1 MTRLSRLLRLTLVAL
16 AGPALV
22 AAAGGPG
29 DEALR
34 LPSLV
39 VDAEARAIIT
49 VQVPVPEGLR
59 DLEEVAYVVRLLN
72 GATIV
77 GPSAGVMAVQRAPSR
92 ALLLTLRVPHD
103 VRAGNL
109 DVADVEFRGTGRAP
123 VVQPVQVRI
132 PLRRQVV
139 AHGTREVND
148 LRSGDRV
155 DLVFRLVN
163 EGNAPEALNVALRV
177 PNGWRVRPALP
188 RTVVIPRAGA
198 VELATTVS
206 IPDNAG
212 IGDYA
217 VVLEAGSSWPPSA
230 APVAQFRTVLRV
242 LTNATTASGL
252 LLTPI
257 VATATGSDGS
267 ATFVGAT
274 LDGPLNETVR
284 LRARLLP
291 RVRSAGIVAQGL
303 SAVGAF
309 QGPFAASLSGR
320 DWELAAG
327 NALVQLSDLSGVN
340 VIGEGLTASGE
351 RGEWEA
357 RAVAARPSGGQGVS
371 GEVIG
376 AGLWREGDFGRVGG
390 SASYLA
396 ERGGVSR
403 GRDLTALAAEYRTR
417 PIGALTLGA
426 GLAYRESY
434 GAVGAGYS
442 MSAAHERPRDRVLVS
457 LTHAPGGSGAFARA
471 TDELQLAF
479 GRDVSARWSLDG
491 SFARS
496 HDRSNVFRAMDV
508 RSWNAGQRFAFTPRS
523 SATLRAQSTDFDARS
538 ASGAFGSFGSGT
550 RDLTAGYEWRRGLFA
565 LSAEGSMG
573 AVTRRTELLGGRSV
587 ESVAGQRGARVFAS
601 RALER
606 LGTVDASVGLQLTQA
621 GVGMPGDVWVGSARW
636 AGIPLTTGRRAVRLD
651 AEAQYQRLGTLQSF
665 LITRSSVTMA
675 LPGGLDLAMTAERN
689 PYYRDRNGRAG
700 WIAAMRLSAGRML
713 RAAGNSGD
721 EGVVY
726 ADQNGNGRHDPGEP
740 GVAGVV
746 LRRGDARVT
755 SDREGRYRL
764 PARVRGRTRVDQG
777 SLPAGLLAHP
787 LLAADTLERLDIPL
801 LATGT
806 VVLALRIFR
815 DEDGRAP
822 DVQLRDARVFLRD
835 ATGFEWVGRHAD
847 DSTLVFEDVPAGT
860 YAPRFDFSMAAEPL
874 RTDES
879 LVVTVVPRDRR
890 TITVPLR
897 GRAVRITI
905 PPRGGD
911 RGAPRTRN
919 RSQGQTQGTSLD
931 AAPSAP
937 PSTGAPTPPR
947 G

>member
-1 MTRLSRLLRLTLVAL
+1 VRRAARLLRLTCVAL
-16 AGPALV
+16 AAPTLV
-22 AAAGGPG
+22 AARGVPA

-59 DLEEVAYVVRLLN
+59 DLAEVAYVVRLLN

-77 GPSAGVMAVQRAPSR
+77 GPTSGVMAVQRAASR

-103 VRAGNL
+103 VRAGDL
-109 DVADVEFRGTGRAP
+109 DVAEVEFRGAGRAP

-132 PLRRQVV
+132 ALRRQVLV
-139 AHGTREVND
+139 SGAREVNG
-148 LRSGDRV
+148 LRAGDRV

-163 EGNAPEALNVALRV
+163 EGNAPEALNVAVRV
-177 PNGWRVRPALP
+177 PNGWSTRPAVP
-188 RTVVIPRAGA
+188 RVVVIPRGEG
-198 VELATTVS
+198 VEIATTVS
-206 IPDNAG
+206 IPEHAG

-217 VVLEAGSSWPPSA
+217 VVLDAAASWPPSA

-252 LLTPI
+252 MLTPI

-267 ATFVGAT
+267 ATFAGAT
-274 LDGPLNETVR
+274 LDGPLNESVQ

-309 QGPFAASLSGR
+309 QGPFSASLSGR

-327 NALVQLSDLSGVN
+327 NALVQLSDLTGVN

-351 RGEWEA
+351 RGEWQG
-357 RAVAARPSGGQGVS
+357 RAVAARPSGGHGIS

-376 AGLWREGDFGRVGG
+376 AGLWRAGDFGRVGG

-396 ERGGVSR
+396 ERGGVAR
-403 GRDLTALAAEYRTR
+403 GRDLTALAAEYETR
-417 PIGALTLGA
+417 PLGALTLGA

-434 GAVGAGYS
+434 GRVGAGYS
-442 MSAAHERPRDRVLVS
+442 MSASHERPSDRVMLSV
-457 LTHAPGGSGAFARA
+457 THAPGGSGAFARA
-471 TDELQLAF
+471 TDEVQLAF
-479 GRDVSARWSLDG
+479 GRDFSERWSMDG
-491 SFARS
+491 AFARS
-496 HDRSNVFRAMDV
+496 HDKSNVFRAMDID
-508 RSWNAGQRFAFTPRS
+508 SWNAGQRFAFTPRS
-523 SATLRAQSTDFDARS
+523 AATLRARSTAFDARS
-538 ASGAFGSFGSGT
+538 ASGTFGSFGSGT

-565 LSAEGSMG
+565 LSAEGSLG
-573 AVTRRTELLGGRSV
+573 EVSRRTELLGGRSV
-587 ESVAGQRGARVFAS
+587 ESVAAQRGARLFAS
-601 RALER
+601 RALRR

-621 GVGMPGDVWVGSARW
+621 GVGVPGDVWVGSARW
-636 AGIPLTTGRRAVRLD
+636 AGIPLTSGRRAVRLD

-665 LITRSSVTMA
+665 FITRSSVSMA

-700 WIAAMRLSAGRML
+700 WMAAMRLSAGRLL
-713 RAAGNSGD
+713 RSSSPSGD

-726 ADQNGNGRHDPGEP
+726 ADQNGNGRRDPGEA

-787 LLAADTLERLDIPL
+787 LLAADTLERRDIPL

-822 DVQLRDARVFLRD
+822 DVKLRDARVFLRD

-860 YAPRFDFSMAAEPL
+860 YVPRFDFSMAAEPL

-879 LVVTVVPRDRR
+879 LVVIVVPRERR

-905 PPRGGD
+905 PPPRSGERGKL
-911 RGAPRTRN
+911 RG
-919 RSQGQTQGTSLD
+919 
-931 AAPSAP
+931 
-937 PSTGAPTPPR
+937 
-947 G
+947 